1 MTSNFDRWEKDP
13 FFSAAEEVQESAD
26 RMESAYRRWIHAGKN
41 DIESDTVREELR
53 RDLHTAL
60 GTAKWQLEEFERAV
74 RSSYDNCLV
83 DDAVTRHRQFVVAIE
98 NQTSNV
104 ESSLRDSV
112 MDEGKTTLP
121 WVRLDEGER
130 DELALFLVGTTADLD
145 DMGPSA
151 SGKDGG
157 DGNLMEMHGG
167 KVLES
172 MKNSGNLVEF
182 GPLEMAEERLHGH
195 RRIASAADIGTW
207 KIAVADDEDLRRPPP
222 RILSFSSLLR
232 TMELKSKPKWPKNWP
247 MNGFRKWKG
256 GDRHQVADTEPLQS
270 HQLSRGI
277 DACYERSKNC
287 LDSCDESYN
296 KQLDGWLG
304 AFQRQLQRSQ
314 YKIKYC
320 RPVQITFWAVLVLC
334 LIASQVV
341 LPLA

>member
-1 MTSNFDRWEKDP
+1 MF
-13 FFSAAEEVQESAD
+13 
-26 RMESAYRRWIHAGKN
+26 
-41 DIESDTVREELR
+41 ELISFG
-53 RDLHTAL
+53 LSV
-60 GTAKWQLEEFERAV
+60 KLEEFERAV

-256 GDRHQVADTEPLQS
+256 GDRYQVADTEPLQS
-270 HQLSRGI
+270 HQLSRV
-277 DACYERSKNC
+277 RN
-287 LDSCDESYN
+287 
-296 KQLDGWLG
+296 
-304 AFQRQLQRSQ
+304 
-314 YKIKYC
+314 
-320 RPVQITFWAVLVLC
+320 
-334 LIASQVV
+334 LI
-341 LPLA
+341 LF